1 MKLAT
6 SCAALLLAA
15 CSSAPAR
22 LTTEVKTVEVS
33 VPVRV
38 ACIAP
43 EDVPARPA
51 RVLRAD
57 ADIRGL
63 AAGAVAELR
72 AWELYYDRAD
82 ALLRGCL

>member
-6 SCAALLLAA
+6 SCAVLLLAA
-15 CSSAPAR
+15 CSSAP
-22 LTTEVKTVEVS
+22 TKVVTEVKTVEVS

-43 EDVPARPA
+43 EDVPERPA
-51 RVLRAD
+51 RLLRAD

-63 AAGAVAELR
+63 AAGAAAELR
-72 AWELYYDRAD
+72 AWEVYGAKAD
-82 ALLRGCL
+82 AALRSCL